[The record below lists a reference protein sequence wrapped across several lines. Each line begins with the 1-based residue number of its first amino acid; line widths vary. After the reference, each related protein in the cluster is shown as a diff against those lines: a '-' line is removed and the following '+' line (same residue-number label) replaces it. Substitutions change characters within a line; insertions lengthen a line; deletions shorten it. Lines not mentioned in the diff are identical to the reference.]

1 MLPHQASQPADRIV
15 RICTALTNGPQGN
28 NDPDHQPFTTLLL
41 QLGGKS
47 EDLRS
52 GGDRSSCAFWSLR
65 SLLARF
71 WNPAFTGENARQHIN
86 MGLSYRAATKP
97 AGYSFQHVQLL
108 SGPYWRASS
117 TRLHILRCLLGCRIK
132 LHSIPRRR
140 HMSPP
145 PHPHFT
151 FCRSPTLPCCCSSLD
166 THNPPPGQLSLL
178 TLVVVKPPNASSVV
192 QQEPRIPL

>member
-1 MLPHQASQPADRIV
+1 MLPHQASPPADRIV

-71 WNPAFTGENARQHIN
+71 SNPVFTGENARQHIN

-108 SGPYWRASS
+108 ERPYWRASS
-117 TRLHILRCLLGCRIK
+117 TRLHILRCLLRSAAA
-132 LHSIPRRR
+132 LNYSIPRQR

-145 PHPHFT
+145 SPSPFHFLQATHSPLLLFIPRHP
-151 FCRSPTLPCCCSSLD
+151 
-166 THNPPPGQLSLL
+166 
-178 TLVVVKPPNASSVV
+178 
-192 QQEPRIPL
+192 